1 MARRTTEIVS
11 AGGGLSSTVTVT
23 RGTDPWTLC
32 NHVRG
37 RMRDWLL
44 SGTTTIEAKTG
55 YHLTRD
61 GELANVRLL
70 RSLEAEQEMPRV
82 HATFFAAHALPP
94 EYFGRRH
101 DYVDAVGSWCADAV
115 TAGADS
121 IDVYCDEGRFSE
133 HEARWL
139 LGVGRSAGLLP
150 RIHATGESSLR
161 RGQARGRDRLRL
173 GRPALRH
180 R

>member
-1 MARRTTEIVS
+1 
-11 AGGGLSSTVTVT
+11 
-23 RGTDPWTLC
+23 
-32 NHVRG
+32 
-37 RMRDWLL
+37 
-44 SGTTTIEAKTG
+44 
-55 YHLTRD
+55 
-61 GELANVRLL
+61 
-70 RSLEAEQEMPRV
+70 MPRV

-101 DYVDAVGSWCADAV
+101 DYVDAVGSWCADASA
-115 TAGADS
+115 AGADS

-139 LGVGRSAGLLP
+139 LGVGRAAGLLP
-150 RIHATGESSLR
+150 RIHASGEVPLR

-173 GRPALRH
+173 GRPSLRH